1 MIVLENSL
9 TDTIQG
15 CRLGKRQAQEA
26 LYKLFA
32 AKMLGVCARYAADK
46 MEAEDMLQNGFIKVF
61 GKILD
66 FKSEGSFE
74 GWIRR
79 IMVHSAIEYY
89 RKHHKMM
96 QLLNLETPGAEQAVS
111 CVAATSLEAQDLL
124 AMIQTLPPG
133 YRMVFNMYAIEGYS
147 HKEISEIMHI
157 SEGAS
162 KSQLSRARAILKE
175 MVNKTEGAKY
185 ENFG

>member
-9 TDTIQG
+9 TDVIQG
-15 CRLGKRQAQEA
+15 CRLGKRKAQET

-32 AKMLGVCARYAADK
+32 AKMLGVCARYATDK

-61 GKILD
+61 NKILD

-96 QLLNLETPGAEQAVS
+96 QLVNLDTPGAELAVN
-111 CVAATSLEAQDLL
+111 CVAATSLEARDLL

-147 HKEISEIMHI
+147 HKEIGEIMSI

-175 MVNKTEGAKY
+175 MVNKTEEAKY